1 LRITR
6 QAAQTRVAM
15 AAALRSRMP
24 CLLAAMDAG
33 ELDEHKA
40 RQTVDATAPLPDD
53 LARRVD
59 AIIATRIGTKHPSA
73 WRTCLTRVVPA
84 VDPAGVHDRVTA
96 RRKDRHIAL
105 VHEPDA
111 MTSPWAYLPAEVA
124 SVVYA
129 RVDAMARKLKTRG
142 EERTV
147 DQLRADVLADICLPV
162 SVSP

>member
-59 AIIATRIGTKHPSA
+59 AIIAASA
-73 WRTCLTRVVPA
+73 RNT
-84 VDPAGVHDRVTA
+84 VT
-96 RRKDRHIAL
+96 
-105 VHEPDA
+105 
-111 MTSPWAYLPAEVA
+111 
-124 SVVYA
+124 
-129 RVDAMARKLKTRG
+129 
-142 EERTV
+142 
-147 DQLRADVLADICLPV
+147 
-162 SVSP
+162 